1 MSIATC
7 LAFVVYMESKSEPI
21 KGQESVAEVVLNR
34 SQSGKYPSNPC
45 DVIKQRGQFSWYSHK
60 LNITKEPKKVNK
72 EQWKTATEVANKVLN
87 NKTNNTKGSLFFNTR
102 NLGVRYK
109 TKVKPCVI
117 GNHIFY

>member
-34 SQSGKYPSNPC
+34 SKSGNYPDNPC
-45 DVIKQRGQFSWYSHK
+45 DVIKQKGQFSWYSRK
-60 LNITKEPKKVNK
+60 LDITKEPHKYNK
-72 EQWKTATEVANKVLN
+72 EQWKLATSVANKVLK
-87 NKTNNTKGSLFFNTR
+87 NKTNHTKGSLFFNTKD
-102 NLGVRYK
+102 LGVRYK